1 MPKVTMSPDQLV
13 RNIKAEIESLVLLYA
28 QGSEGQTEIGTKL
41 DSLNLSPQLKTEVV
55 SLIEQAIKESTYN
68 LISGLEGS
76 ASLAGTQETYKI
88 TDESGNELSGELD
101 ALFYEQV
108 ME

>member
-1 MPKVTMSPDQLV
+1 MSPDQLV
-13 RNIKAEIESLVLLYA
+13 RNIKADIESLVSLYA

-41 DSLNLSPQLKTEVV
+41 DSLNISPELKAEVV

-76 ASLAGTQETYKI
+76 ASLAGTQEIYKI

-101 ALFYEQV
+101 VLFYEQV

>member
-1 MPKVTMSPDQLV
+1 MSPDQLV
-13 RNIKAEIESLVLLYA
+13 TNIKTEIESLVSLYA

-41 DSLNLSPQLKTEVV
+41 DSLNISQELKAQIV
-55 SLIEQAIKESTYN
+55 SLIEQAIKEATYN

-76 ASLAGTQETYKI
+76 ASLAGTQEIYKI

-101 ALFYEQV
+101 ALFYEHV

>member
-1 MPKVTMSPDQLV
+1 MNPDQLV
-13 RNIKAEIESLVLLYA
+13 KNIKTEIEGLVSLYA

-41 DSLNLSPQLKTEVV
+41 DSLNMSPELKSEVV
-55 SLIEQAIKESTYN
+55 SLIEQAIKESIYN

-76 ASLAGTQETYKI
+76 ASLAGTQEIYKI
-88 TDESGNELSGELD
+88 TDESGSELSGKLD
-101 ALFYEQV
+101 ALFYEYV

>member
-13 RNIKAEIESLVLLYA
+13 RNIKAEIESLVFLYA

-41 DSLNLSPQLKTEVV
+41 DSLNLSPQLKAEVV

-101 ALFYEQV
+101 VLFYEQV